1 MRSQT
6 RRYTNDYPVLD
17 LTSLHKKGFIENG
30 RSGESS
36 CKARERVLWSFGW
49 NCTNESIN
57 VRYKLNDALYTH
69 DIHIE
74 RQQVNFGGER
84 LYLFCPKCHSNRKQ
98 IYFVSGVAACR
109 SCHGLHY
116 RSQSESH
123 QERKYRKLD
132 RLLTKVHNF
141 GYRFDGHWKAKGKHW
156 SKYHELDRQINSL
169 QQSIF
174 RDIDKRFGLGEAA
187 RHFG

>member
-17 LTSLHKKGFIENG
+17 LTSLHQKGFIENG

-49 NCTNESIN
+49 HCTNESIN

-69 DIHIE
+69 DIHIK
-74 RQQVNFGGER
+74 RQLVNFGGER
-84 LYLFCPKCHSNRKQ
+84 LFLNCPKCQSSRKQ
-98 IYFVSGVAACR
+98 IYFVGGVAACR

-116 RSQSESH
+116 RSQSESY

-156 SKYHELDRQINSL
+156 SKYHEIDSQINYL